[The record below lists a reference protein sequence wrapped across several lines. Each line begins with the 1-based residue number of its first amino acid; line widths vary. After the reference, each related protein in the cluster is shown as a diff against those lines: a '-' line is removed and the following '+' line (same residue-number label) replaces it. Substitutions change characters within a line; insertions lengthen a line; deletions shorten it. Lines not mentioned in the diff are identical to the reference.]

1 MSLYGWVILAT
12 IAGPLALSFD
22 KKVHFYTYWKVL
34 FPALLLIGTAF
45 LIWDEYFTINKI
57 WGFNNDYLH
66 GIYLGHL
73 PLEEVLFFLVVPY
86 ACVFIYEV
94 LIAYFPNVKL
104 EKTTKIFTFLFTFAG
119 LIFGIMHMENWYTA
133 SACIV
138 SAMLTIWF
146 YFVNRVA
153 WFHYFVFAFLVAI
166 IPFLIVNGIL
176 TGAVTTKP
184 IVWYSENHI
193 MGSRIVTIPVEDLF
207 YNYAMLLP
215 IVAIYEVLKTRRALK
230 LNQ

>member
-1 MSLYGWVILAT
+1 MSLYAWIIIGT
-12 IAGPLALSFD
+12 ITGPFFLSFD
-22 KKVHFYTYWKVL
+22 KKVHFYSYWKAL

-45 LIWDEYFTINKI
+45 LIWDEYFTIKQI
-57 WGFNNDYLH
+57 WGFNPTYLG

-73 PLEEVLFFLVVPY
+73 PLEEVFFFLVVPY

-94 LIAYFPNVKL
+94 LKAYFPQVKM
-104 EKTTKIFTFLFTFAG
+104 EKTTRIFTFLFTFAG

-146 YFVNRVA
+146 YFINRA
-153 WFHYFVFAFLVAI
+153 TWFPSFVFAFLIALV
-166 IPFLIVNGIL
+166 PFLIVNGIL
-176 TGAVTTKP
+176 TGAVTPKP
-184 IVWYSENHI
+184 IVWYSEHHI
-193 MGSRIVTIPVEDLF
+193 MGPRIITIPMEDLF

-215 IVAIYEVLKTRRALK
+215 IVGIYEALK
-230 LNQ
+230 KRFKLN

>member
-22 KKVHFYTYWKVL
+22 KKVHFYTYWKAL

-94 LIAYFPNVKL
+94 LIAYFPNIKL
-104 EKTTKIFTFLFTFAG
+104 
-119 LIFGIMHMENWYTA
+119 
-133 SACIV
+133 
-138 SAMLTIWF
+138 
-146 YFVNRVA
+146 
-153 WFHYFVFAFLVAI
+153 
-166 IPFLIVNGIL
+166 
-176 TGAVTTKP
+176 
-184 IVWYSENHI
+184 
-193 MGSRIVTIPVEDLF
+193 
-207 YNYAMLLP
+207 
-215 IVAIYEVLKTRRALK
+215 
-230 LNQ
+230 

>member
-1 MSLYGWVILAT
+1 MSLYAWIIIGT
-12 IAGPLALSFD
+12 ITGPFFLSFD
-22 KKVHFYTYWKVL
+22 KKVHFYSYWKAL
-34 FPALLLIGTAF
+34 FPALLTIGTVF
-45 LIWDEYFTINKI
+45 LIWDEYFTINEI
-57 WGFNNDYLH
+57 WGFKPTYLN

-94 LIAYFPNVKL
+94 LKAYFPTVKL

-119 LIFGIMHMENWYTA
+119 LIFGITHMENWYTA
-133 SACIV
+133 SACII

-146 YFVNRVA
+146 YFVNRES
-153 WFHYFVFAFLVAI
+153 WFPYFVFAFLIALF
-166 IPFLIVNGIL
+166 PFLVVNGIL
-176 TGAVTTKP
+176 TGAFTPKP

-193 MGSRIVTIPVEDLF
+193 MGPRIITIPMEDLF

-215 IVAIYEVLKTRRALK
+215 IVGIYEALK
-230 LNQ
+230 KRFKLN